1 MQSPVHGHLGSGVRA
16 WGSTGM
22 VLLSKKQ
29 EVVALLLMG
38 GEWKCPVNCL
48 KAILSPKITQGSPIF
63 NYSVSVIF

>member
-38 GEWKCPVNCL
+38 GE
-48 KAILSPKITQGSPIF
+48 
-63 NYSVSVIF
+63 